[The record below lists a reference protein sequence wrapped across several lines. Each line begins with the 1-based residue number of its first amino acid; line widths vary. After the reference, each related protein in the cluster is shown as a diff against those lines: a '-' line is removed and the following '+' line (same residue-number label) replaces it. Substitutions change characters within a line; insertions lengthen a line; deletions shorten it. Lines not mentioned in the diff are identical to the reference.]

1 MTDTPDT
8 MSDTTLDIAAL
19 QEEAEAALAGA
30 GDSDAVERWRVDW
43 LGRKGR
49 LTAVLRGVR
58 ELPPAERPQVGA
70 AANRLKTAL
79 QAAHDARLEALRGAP
94 PAEAARID
102 VTLPGRRPPQGSL
115 HPITITRRSM
125 ERVFR
130 DMGFDVVEGPDVELE
145 LYNFDRLR
153 IPADHP
159 AREMWDTIWIAD
171 DADSES
177 EGGPRKLLRTHT
189 SPMQIRYLERRKPPI
204 RVIVPGACYRYE
216 AVDATHE
223 WMLSQFEG
231 LVIDEGLSFAHLKGT
246 LESFVQRLF
255 GSEIE
260 TRFRCDYFPFV
271 EPGAELAI
279 RWQGDWLEVLGC
291 GMVHREI
298 IEQAGLD
305 SDRYTG
311 FAFGIGVER
320 VAMLRYGVTD
330 IRAFYGN
337 DLRFLERFQGA
348 GGGG

>member
-1 MTDTPDT
+1 MTDTL
-8 MSDTTLDIAAL
+8 DTTLNIAAL
-19 QEEAEAALAGA
+19 QQEAEAALAAA
-30 GDSDAVERWRVDW
+30 GDAGAVERWRVDW

-49 LTAVLRGVR
+49 LTGVLRGVR
-58 ELPPAERPQVGA
+58 ELPPAERPQAGA
-70 AANRLKTAL
+70 AANRLKAEL
-79 QAAHDARLEALRGAP
+79 QAAHAARLEALEGESA
-94 PAEAARID
+94 AEAARID
-102 VTLPGRRPPQGSL
+102 VTLPGRRAPRGSL

-125 ERVFR
+125 ERTFR

-159 AREMWDTIWIAD
+159 AREMWDTIWIAAD
-171 DADSES
+171 DENEGD
-177 EGGPRKLLRTHT
+177 GGPRKLLRTHT
-189 SPMQIRYLERRKPPI
+189 SPMQIRYLERRRPPI

-337 DLRFLERFQGA
+337 DLRFLERFHGA
-348 GGGG
+348 ERGG

>member
-1 MTDTPDT
+1 
-8 MSDTTLDIAAL
+8 MSDAPDLDAL
-19 QEEAEAALAGA
+19 EETARAALAAA
-30 GDSDAVERWRVDW
+30 GDAAAVEDWRVGW

-49 LTAVLRGVR
+49 LTGVLRGVR
-58 ELPPAERPQVGA
+58 ELPAEQRPAVGA
-70 AANRLKTAL
+70 GANRLKLAL
-79 QAAHDARLEALRGAP
+79 QEAHGERLAALREARADEGA
-94 PAEAARID
+94 AID
-102 VTLPGRRPPQGSL
+102 VTLPGRRPPQGTL
-115 HPITITRRSM
+115 HPITITRRMM
-125 ERVFR
+125 ERTFR

-145 LYNFDRLR
+145 TYNFDRLR

-171 DADSES
+171 EDA
-177 EGGPRKLLRTHT
+177 GPRKLLRTHT
-189 SPMQIRYLERRKPPI
+189 SPMQIRYLERREPPI
-204 RVIVPGACYRYE
+204 RVIVPGTCYRYE

-305 SDRYTG
+305 SRRYTG

-330 IRAFYGN
+330 IRAFYAN
-337 DLRFLERFQGA
+337 DLRFLERFRGSDGSA
-348 GGGG
+348 

>member
-1 MTDTPDT
+1 MPTPPDIE
-8 MSDTTLDIAAL
+8 TLEHDARAAL
-19 QEEAEAALAGA
+19 DAAPDAQ
-30 GDSDAVERWRVDW
+30 AVELWRIDW

-49 LTAVLRGVR
+49 LTNLLRSVR
-58 ELPPAERPQVGA
+58 DLPPDQRPAVGA
-70 AANRLKTAL
+70 AANRLKAAL
-79 QAAHDARLEALRGAP
+79 QTAHDARLDALQAQQSPAAP
-94 PAEAARID
+94 QID
-102 VTLPGRRPPQGSL
+102 VTLPGRRAPHGGL

-125 ERVFR
+125 ERTFR

-145 LYNFDRLR
+145 RYNFDRLR

-171 DADSES
+171 DAEGEG

-337 DLRFLERFQGA
+337 DLRFLERFRGA
-348 GGGG
+348 EGGG

>member
-1 MTDTPDT
+1 MPTPPDLE
-8 MSDTTLDIAAL
+8 TLEHDARAAL
-19 QEEAEAALAGA
+19 DAAPDAQ
-30 GDSDAVERWRVDW
+30 AVELWRIDW

-49 LTAVLRGVR
+49 LTALLRSVR
-58 ELPPAERPQVGA
+58 DLPPDQRPAVGA
-70 AANRLKTAL
+70 AANRLKAAL
-79 QAAHDARLEALRGAP
+79 QTAHDARLDALQAQQS
-94 PAEAARID
+94 PAGPQID
-102 VTLPGRRPPQGSL
+102 VTLPGRRAPHGGL

-125 ERVFR
+125 ERTFR

-145 LYNFDRLR
+145 RYNFDRLR

-171 DADSES
+171 DAEGEG

-337 DLRFLERFQGA
+337 DLRFLERFRGA
-348 GGGG
+348 EGGG

>member
-1 MTDTPDT
+1 
-8 MSDTTLDIAAL
+8 MSDAPDLDAL
-19 QEEAEAALAGA
+19 EETARAALAAA
-30 GDSDAVERWRVDW
+30 GDAAAVEDWRVGW

-58 ELPPAERPQVGA
+58 ELPAEQRPAVGA
-70 AANRLKTAL
+70 EANRLKLAL
-79 QAAHDARLEALRGAP
+79 QEAHGERLAALREGRADEGA
-94 PAEAARID
+94 AID
-102 VTLPGRRPPQGSL
+102 VTLPGRRPPQGTL
-115 HPITITRRSM
+115 HPITITRRMM
-125 ERVFR
+125 ERTFR

-145 LYNFDRLR
+145 TYNFDRLR

-171 DADSES
+171 EDA
-177 EGGPRKLLRTHT
+177 GPRKLLRTHT
-189 SPMQIRYLERRKPPI
+189 SPMQIRYLERREPPI
-204 RVIVPGACYRYE
+204 RVIVPGTCYRYE

-305 SDRYTG
+305 SRRYTG

-330 IRAFYGN
+330 IRAFYANG
-337 DLRFLERFQGA
+337 LRFLERFRGSDGGA
-348 GGGG
+348 